1 MQKLA
6 FWLAAAL
13 LVILIPVDSTRAAVA
28 GDQGVVAT
36 VNDVPI
42 TTLDIEQRLKLMQ
55 ILGDR
60 QEGPDAR
67 KKALNAMVDEIIKIS
82 EAKKYKVQASDKEIQ
97 VQIDRMAKNMKM
109 DTASLNSTLEK
120 NGIEADSLKQLI
132 ASQIA
137 ISRILAG
144 KYQVKISVD
153 PGEVDRKFAEIKS
166 GMEQKVSTIMNDPR
180 MKPVQVYS
188 IIEIDLPVEN
198 ASDPMLLQARAVE
211 ASQLIAK
218 FNGCASAR
226 AAAAGIFNVKIGKK
240 IDAVA
245 TKIPKPMKDALDSVG
260 PGKAMGPARG
270 SNGIQVIG
278 FCGKS
283 TIQPPRPKYELP
295 TRQQVEIAVS
305 NEKYAAVEGKYMVE
319 MRKHAYVE
327 YKDPA
332 YAQP

>member
-1 MQKLA
+1 MNKVA
-6 FWLAAAL
+6 IWLAAAL
-13 LVILIPVDSTRAAVA
+13 VVFPALTNCPAATLA
-28 GDQGVVAT
+28 SDQGVVAT

-42 TTLDIEQRLKLMQ
+42 TTLDIDQRLKLMK
-55 ILGDR
+55 ILGDK
-60 QEGPDAR
+60 EATGDPR
-67 KKALNAMVDEIIKIS
+67 KSALRTMIDEVVKIS
-82 EAKKYKVQASDKEIQ
+82 EAKKYKVNASDKEIDAQ
-97 VQIDRMAKNMKM
+97 MAHVAIGMKT
-109 DTASLNSTLEK
+109 DAAGLDSLLQK
-120 NGIEADSLKQLI
+120 NGIAASSLKQMI

-137 ISRILAG
+137 FSRILAG
-144 KYQVKISVD
+144 KYQVKIGVE
-153 PGEVDRKFAEIKS
+153 PAEVDKKYAEIKTQ
-166 GMEQKVSTIMNDPR
+166 MEQRVSTIMNDPR
-180 MKPVQVYS
+180 MKPVLIYS

-211 ASQLIAK
+211 AGQLIQK
-218 FNGCASAR
+218 FHGCDSAR
-226 AAAAGIFNVKIGKK
+226 AAASGIFNVKIGKK

-245 TKIPKPMKDALDSVG
+245 AKIPKPMKQALDSVG

-270 SNGIQVIG
+270 NNGIQVIG

-283 TIQPPRPKYELP
+283 TVQPPKPKYELP

-305 NEKYAAVEGKYMVE
+305 NEKFAAVEAKYMVE